1 MQLALAAAAIMIV
14 AVVLHLRL
22 EKILMLNFTRVNT
35 AVTNL
40 ETNANP
46 GETAADQAQLDQ
58 LAGRLEA
65 VGARFAAPAAPAT
78 DTPATPSSDSNAN
91 QDNGASNAGG

>member
-1 MQLALAAAAIMIV
+1 MLTILAAAAIIIV

-22 EKILMLNFTRVNT
+22 EKILMLNFTRVNAAT
-35 AVTNL
+35 SNL
-40 ETNANP
+40 EANANP

-65 VGARFAAPAAPAT
+65 VGARFAAPAAPSA
-78 DTPATPSSDSNAN
+78 DNSAAGDPATNAG
-91 QDNGASNAGG
+91 QDNSVSA